1 MVSPY
6 SSLGSSL
13 SWKAT
18 FSRRA
23 LMRWNRNSQSL
34 SCPGK
39 PGERPYPIAAL
50 CLVQVHLRS
59 RAPRGGVS
67 WLVSH
72 GRSTVL
78 FCVRA
83 QPLQEGH
90 LQVLVR
96 VCLTFPQRIIH
107 SPRAA
112 PQKCWQPFQLLRIV
126 PLIRCRASSNLLNH
140 ALASRSWSGSGR
152 ARPTPTL
159 LAICVSRA
167 LAPM

>member
-23 LMRWNRNSQSL
+23 LMRWNRNSWTL
-34 SCPGK
+34 SCPEGLV
-39 PGERPYPIAAL
+39 RPYPIAAL

-59 RAPRGGVS
+59 HAPRGGVS
-67 WLVSH
+67 WLVSL
-72 GRSTVL
+72 GQLTVL
-78 FCVRA
+78 FCVRD
-83 QPLQEGH
+83 QPLQEGR

-96 VCLTFPQRIIH
+96 VCLTFPQRVIH

-112 PQKCWQPFQLLRIV
+112 LKKCWQPLQLLRIV
-126 PLIRCRASSNLLNH
+126 PLIRCRAYSNLLNH
-140 ALASRSWSGSGR
+140 TLASRSWSGSGR
-152 ARPTPTL
+152 ARPMPTL
-159 LAICVSRA
+159 LAICVSWVS
-167 LAPM
+167 APM